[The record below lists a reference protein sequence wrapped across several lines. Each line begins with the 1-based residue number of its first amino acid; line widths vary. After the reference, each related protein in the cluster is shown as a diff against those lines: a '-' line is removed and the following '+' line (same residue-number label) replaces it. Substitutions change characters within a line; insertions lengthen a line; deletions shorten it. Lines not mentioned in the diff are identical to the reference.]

1 MPVKRRAPGQRLR
14 RSRRRMELE
23 QIERTD
29 PEKYAELVELRRL
42 SPQQFRKELAR
53 LIKKGKIVK
62 GRTFRLHADHLALL
76 EGEDFAAFKDAV
88 EAIIDTGEADFRVV
102 GGLHQE
108 ERQTRARPDWV
119 AYLNERYQGMLDE
132 TNRRIM

>member
-23 QIERTD
+23 QIERSD

-53 LIKKGKIVK
+53 LIKKGAIVK
-62 GRTFRLHADHLALL
+62 GRTYRLHADHLALL
-76 EGEDFAAFKDAV
+76 DGEDFGGFKDAV
-88 EAIIDTGEADFRVV
+88 EALIDTGEADFRVV

-119 AYLNERYQGMLDE
+119 TYLNERYQGMLDE